1 MARIETLEALRRL
14 IPDPNPR
21 TALKVADRI
30 EPRDAA
36 FLARAPFAVL
46 ATVDAHGT
54 VEASPKGDV
63 PGFIRVEDERTV
75 VLPER
80 AGNNLC
86 YGPQNILAT
95 GRAALMV
102 VIPGTSETLR
112 ISGAASLHDDPDL
125 LESLSQPGRPALLA
139 IRIRA
144 ERVFFHCARSFLR
157 AGLWRPETW
166 GARHRVN
173 FGDLYAER
181 TGGGDAVRA
190 ELEKVVETAYG
201 TGLWHND

>member
-1 MARIETLEALRRL
+1 MAEITDMAALRRL
-14 IPDPNPR
+14 IPEASPQ
-21 TALKVADRI
+21 TILKVSDRI
-30 EPRDAA
+30 EPREAE

-46 ATVDAHGT
+46 ATVAADGS

-63 PGFIRVEDERTV
+63 PGFIRVEAEGSV

-86 YGPQNILAT
+86 FGLRNILET
-95 GRAALMV
+95 GRAGLMV

-112 ISGAASLHDDPDL
+112 IGGRASLHDDADL
-125 LESLSQPGRPALLA
+125 LATLSEPGRPALLA

-166 GARHRVN
+166 GERHRVS
-173 FGDLYAER
+173 FPDIFAER
-181 TGGGDAVRA
+181 TGGGDAVRREVA
-190 ELEKVVETAYG
+190 AIVETSYG
-201 TGLWHND
+201 PELWRNG